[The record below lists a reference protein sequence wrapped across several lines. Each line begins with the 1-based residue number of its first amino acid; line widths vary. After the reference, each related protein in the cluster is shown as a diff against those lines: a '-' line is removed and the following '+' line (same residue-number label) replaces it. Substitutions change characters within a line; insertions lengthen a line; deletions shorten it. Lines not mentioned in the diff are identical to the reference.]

1 MMLMGARKAK
11 PGSTN
16 RPIPSRHRGP
26 DRIGSTI
33 LGPLSCILDETH
45 KAYEQ
50 GCYILAAVGLRTAL
64 DNCIAA
70 VGIDPAVS
78 FEEKLKAL
86 RDEGFIG
93 ETEHGLLEV
102 LTNAGNAA
110 AHRGWSPQQ
119 QEIVHL
125 LDVLET
131 FIQRVL
137 VNGKRVLA
145 MTDGIPRKPKRQKKS
160 VPQDAAIPEP
170 MAKPKSENG

>member
-11 PGSTN
+11 PCSTN

-26 DRIGSTI
+26 DRISSTI
-33 LGPLSCILDETH
+33 LGPLSRILDETH

-50 GCYILAAVGLRTAL
+50 GCYILAAVGLGTAL

-70 VGIDPAVS
+70 VRIDPAVS
-78 FEEKLKAL
+78 FEVKLKAL

-102 LTNAGNAA
+102 LTNAANAA
-110 AHRGWSPQQ
+110 ANRGWSQQQ

-131 FIQRVL
+131 FI
-137 VNGKRVLA
+137 
-145 MTDGIPRKPKRQKKS
+145 PRKPKRQKKY
-160 VPQDAAIPEP
+160 VPQDAPIPEP
-170 MAKPKSENG
+170 MAKPKSGNG